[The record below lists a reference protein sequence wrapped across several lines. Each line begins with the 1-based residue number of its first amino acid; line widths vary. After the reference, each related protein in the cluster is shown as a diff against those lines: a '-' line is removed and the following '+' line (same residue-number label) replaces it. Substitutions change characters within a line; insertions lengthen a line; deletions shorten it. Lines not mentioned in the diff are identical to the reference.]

1 MATDYYLTLGITP
14 AANEDQVRRAY
25 RTLCLRHHPDRA
37 GQAGEQRFLEIQEA
51 YETLGNATRR
61 AEYHRR
67 LDNSPRRLRSTA
79 PLRPEPIDLFGSFAG
94 YRPSRQAVLDA
105 FMRGMIGRNVPKS
118 RRLGV
123 LNLEL
128 VLSSAEAARGG
139 HLPID
144 LPLARP
150 CIRCDGT
157 GRTGF
162 FHCDACAGEGVIRG
176 HARVELLVPPGTGD
190 GTVISVS
197 LRHLGA
203 DAMALNVHLHVSEP
217 WTPHPW

>member
-14 AANEDQVRRAY
+14 AASADQVRRAF

-61 AEYHRR
+61 AEYHR
-67 LDNSPRRLRSTA
+67 LGDAPRRRPSAT
-79 PLRPEPIDLFGSFAG
+79 PLWPEPIDLFGSFAG
-94 YRPSRQAVLDA
+94 YHPSREAVLDA
-105 FMRGMIGRNVPKS
+105 FMRGLIGRGVPKS

-123 LNLEL
+123 VNLEL

-144 LPLARP
+144 LPLARL
-150 CIRCDGT
+150 CVRCDGT
-157 GRTGF
+157 GRTGY
-162 FHCDACAGEGVIRG
+162 FHCDACDG
-176 HARVELLVPPGTGD
+176 HGMIWGQARVELLVPPGTGD
-190 GTVISVS
+190 GTMIPVS

-203 DAMALNVHLHVSEP
+203 DAMALNVHLHVA
-217 WTPHPW
+217 